1 MNHQIAD
8 GQPPKY
14 KLTTNGK
21 AVIPIKNPNGY
32 GTVAKLSG
40 NRRRP
45 FVVRKT
51 KGWDDRGYPIYDVI
65 GYFETREE
73 GMLALAEYN
82 RNPYDI
88 DAAKITLKE
97 LFEKFKEKKLPKM
110 SKSSQG
116 SLKAAYNHCKK
127 IENMK
132 YKEIKS
138 FHMQDCIDNCGKGYS
153 TQGAIK
159 NLFGQLDRFA
169 LELDIITKSYS
180 TLITSEPIPE
190 TTKRPFTDEEVD
202 ALWKIKDQEWV
213 DSILVFLYTGF
224 RISELL
230 GVKTADVDLE
240 AGTITGGVKTQ
251 SGKNRIIPIHSKIKY
266 IIERKVAE
274 GNEYLFSYNGK
285 RISSTQYYTFWN
297 EIMKQLGIEKTPH
310 ECRHTFRSR
319 LDSAGA
325 NKKCIDMLMGH
336 KSKDVGERVYTHK
349 TLDELKEAIEL
360 IKN

>member
-1 MNHQIAD
+1 MNFM
-8 GQPPKY
+8 
-14 KLTTNGK
+14 
-21 AVIPIKNPNGY
+21 KNPNGY

-40 NRRRP
+40 NRRKP

-51 KGWDDRGYPIYDVI
+51 TGWNDKGHPIYKTI
-65 GYFETREE
+65 GYFATREE
-73 GMLALAEYN
+73 GMIALAEYN

-88 DAAKITLKE
+88 DTAKITMKE
-97 LFEKFKEKKLPKM
+97 LYEKWKVVKMPKM

-116 SLKAAYNHCKK
+116 SLKSAYNHCKK

-138 FHMQDCIDNCGKGYS
+138 FHMQDCIDGCGKGYS

-159 NLFGQLDRFA
+159 NLFGQLDKLA
-169 LELDIITKSYS
+169 LELDIITRTYS
-180 TLITSEPIPE
+180 TLITSDSIPE
-190 TTKRPFTDEEVD
+190 TSKIPFTDEEVN
-202 ALWKIKDQEWV
+202 ALWAIKDQEWV
-213 DSILVFLYTGF
+213 DSVLVLLYSGF

-230 GVKTADVDLE
+230 GIRTTNVDLE
-240 AGTITGGVKTQ
+240 AGTFKGGVKTK
-251 SGKNRIIPIHSKIKY
+251 SGKDRIVPIHSKIYDIVKN
-266 IIERKVAE
+266 RAE
-274 GNEYLFSYNGK
+274 KGDTYLFSYNGK
-285 RISSTQYYTFWN
+285 KVSNSQYYLIWDN
-297 EIMKQLGIEKTPH
+297 IMKQLNMNHTPH

-319 LDSAGA
+319 LDSANA
-325 NKKCIDMLMGH
+325 NKKCIDLMMGH

>member
-1 MNHQIAD
+1 MKNQLK
-8 GQPPKY
+8 GM
-14 KLTTNGK
+14 
-21 AVIPIKNPNGY
+21 VIPIKNPNGY
-32 GTVAKLSG
+32 GTVARLSG
-40 NRRRP
+40 SRRKP

-51 KGWDDRGYPIYDVI
+51 TGWNDKGHPIYDVI

-73 GMLALAEYN
+73 GLMVLAEYN

-88 DAAKITLKE
+88 DASKITLKE

-110 SKSSQG
+110 STSSQG
-116 SLKAAYNHCKK
+116 SLKSAYNHCMK
-127 IENMK
+127 IESMK

-159 NLFGQLDRFA
+159 NLFGQLDKFA
-169 LELDIITKSYS
+169 LELDIINKSYS
-180 TLITSEPIPE
+180 TLITSDPIPE
-190 TTKRPFTDEEVD
+190 TTKQPFTDEEVD
-202 ALWKIKDQEWV
+202 ALWKIKNMEWV
-213 DSILVFLYTGF
+213 DSVLVFLYTGF

-230 GVKTADVDLE
+230 GVKTKDVDLE

-251 SGKNRIIPIHSKIKY
+251 SGKNRIVPIHSKIVQIVQSK
-266 IIERKVAE
+266 IAE
-274 GNEYLFSYNGK
+274 GNDYLFSYNGK
-285 RISSTQYYTFWN
+285 KMSSTQYYTFWN